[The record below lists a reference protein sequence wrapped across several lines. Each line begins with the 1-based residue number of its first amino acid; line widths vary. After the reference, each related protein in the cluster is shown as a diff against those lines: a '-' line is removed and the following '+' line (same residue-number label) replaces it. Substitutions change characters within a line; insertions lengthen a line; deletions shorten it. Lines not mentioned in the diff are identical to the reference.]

1 MLAEQGKRFRAEC
14 DKAGV
19 VVYLKAHNK
28 KDAEDKLISSAAYWQ
43 ANKRYKTKLSDWKI
57 EKEG

>member
-1 MLAEQGKRFRAEC
+1 MRYRAEC

-19 VVYLKAHNK
+19 VVHLKADNK

-43 ANKRYKTKLSDWKI
+43 ANKRHKTRLSDWNI
-57 EKEG
+57 EKVE